1 MRANKKHQ
9 KKGVTYTIQSDP
21 DAIKMTALMRGDTE
35 KQLQNLV
42 NLVDDEAFPRHPS
55 AKMRNITKD
64 IEGGIILRRIGRR
77 AGLPPALFNS
87 SICFCGGP
95 DPDVALL
102 WMVCKEICPP
112 TTTRRI
118 KHPQSPSTF
127 LRTVS
132 TPSRRISS

>member
-1 MRANKKHQ
+1 MRANKKHPRR
-9 KKGVTYTIQSDP
+9 KGVTYTIQSDP
-21 DAIKMTALMRGDTE
+21 DAIKMAALMCGDTE
-35 KQLQNLV
+35 KQLQILV
-42 NLVDDEAFPRHPS
+42 NLVDEAFPRHPS

-64 IEGGIILRRIGRR
+64 IEGGTILKRIGRR
-77 AGLPPALFNS
+77 AGLPPALFSS

-118 KHPQSPSTF
+118 KHPQNPF

-132 TPSRRISS
+132 TPSRRISY